1 MTRAAL
7 EIRIDRTACQGA
19 QACARHAPGTFS
31 LGSDGKSRAA
41 DAPLAGR
48 IVGTLTG
55 HGLKDPDRAGASAGS
70 PIRVEDGLAGL
81 SRLIEQA
88 HVR

>member
-41 DAPLAGR
+41 DAPREDDARIRAAAQACPFFAIEVLPRSAPAAG
-48 IVGTLTG
+48 
-55 HGLKDPDRAGASAGS
+55 P
-70 PIRVEDGLAGL
+70 
-81 SRLIEQA
+81 
-88 HVR
+88 